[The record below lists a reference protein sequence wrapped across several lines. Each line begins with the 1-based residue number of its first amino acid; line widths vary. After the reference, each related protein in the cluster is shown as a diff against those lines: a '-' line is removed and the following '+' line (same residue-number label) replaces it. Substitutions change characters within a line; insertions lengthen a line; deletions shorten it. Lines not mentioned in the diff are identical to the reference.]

1 MAFAETLAPFFAD
14 FAVAMTLPSS
24 AVVMGLFDNEF
35 VDVYG
40 TVQSAK
46 VFTCQAADVAGL
58 AVGNAVTIGG
68 TSYTVAEKQ
77 ADGTGLTRVLL
88 K

>member
-1 MAFAETLAPFFAD
+1 MMQEHLDPFFAD

-46 VFTCQAADVAGL
+46 VFTCAEAEITGL
-58 AVGNAVTIGG
+58 AVGNAVTLGG
-68 TSYTVAEKQ
+68 ASYTVAEKQ
-77 ADGTGLTRVLL
+77 PDGTGLTRVLL